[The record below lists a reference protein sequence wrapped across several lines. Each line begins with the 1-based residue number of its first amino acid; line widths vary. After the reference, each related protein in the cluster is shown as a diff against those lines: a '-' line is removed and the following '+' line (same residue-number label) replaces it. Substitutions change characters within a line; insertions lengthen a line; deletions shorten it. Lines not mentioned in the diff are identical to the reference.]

1 MMKRSTISLSA
12 ENFGRVAI
20 DIGRVAEN
28 QAVQVRVDLSK
39 FLLQEPKATASLAV
53 ESPGGERYPAI
64 TRMEGQALIWDVAAA
79 DVASAGMG
87 KVQLNVLGPNGEVLK
102 SVVAVTRISASIVG
116 DGQAPEPVQNWIDN
130 AAKAV
135 NEANE
140 AAEAAEEAAK
150 KANEASEGAKI
161 NDAAITATNPWS
173 SQHIVDTLCPEFS
186 VSGNPAVCYPVA
198 GSKLGVAVSWGP
210 AQEGSGEPS
219 PSNIRPIVGKSS
231 VSVSR
236 QEDEFSLTLPM
247 PESIYGGNVDALEGN
262 GNKTFKCVIL
272 TGTETWYTW
281 GPNANK
287 DGVTG
292 FFCYDINDYDAIDT
306 TKNLCSHEK
315 NVENAYGGMAVGIG
329 FAGTGSIKYLI
340 FSAQNSILSNISDN
354 ESAIASFKSFLA
366 AQNAAGTPVQIA
378 YTLGSPA
385 TFSATGG
392 APISAI
398 SGTNTFSTNADSL
411 TITGRADPTHT
422 INALASRVAALET
435 GVMASNSDMAAALN
449 LLGIDGEEG

>member
-1 MMKRSTISLSA
+1 MADYKLSYTGEQVDDALGKAIKAVSTDPQTLSA
-12 ENFGRVAI
+12 EQKAQARQN
-20 DIGRVAEN
+20 IG
-28 QAVQVRVDLSK
+28 
-39 FLLQEPKATASLAV
+39 
-53 ESPGGERYPAI
+53 
-64 TRMEGQALIWDVAAA
+64 
-79 DVASAGMG
+79 
-87 KVQLNVLGPNGEVLK
+87 
-102 SVVAVTRISASIVG
+102 
-116 DGQAPEPVQNWIDN
+116 
-130 AAKAV
+130 AAKIDDESV
-135 NEANE
+135 TS
-140 AAEAAEEAAK
+140 K
-150 KANEASEGAKI
+150 
-161 NDAAITATNPWS
+161 TAWS

-186 VSGNPAVCYPVA
+186 VSGNPSVCYPVA
-198 GSKLGVAVSWGP
+198 GSKLGVGANWEP
-210 AQEGSGEPS
+210 TQEGSGEPS

-236 QEDEFSLTLPM
+236 QEDEFSLTLAL

-340 FSAQNSILSNISDN
+340 FSVQNSILSNISDN

-398 SGTNTFSTNADSL
+398 SGANTFSTNADTL

-422 INALASRVAALET
+422 INALTNRVAALET
-435 GVMASNSDMAAALN
+435 AAAN
-449 LLGIDGEEG
+449 G